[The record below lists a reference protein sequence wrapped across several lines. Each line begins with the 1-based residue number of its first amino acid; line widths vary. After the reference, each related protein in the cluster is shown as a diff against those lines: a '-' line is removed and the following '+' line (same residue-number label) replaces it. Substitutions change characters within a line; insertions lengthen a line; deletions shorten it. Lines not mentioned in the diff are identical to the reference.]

1 MEFLKQLIGPN
12 DFMPHGYCYLWN
24 PGLVWLHVLSDAAIA
39 LAYFSIPVTLI
50 HFARKRRDLPFQWMF
65 VLFGVFIVAC
75 GSTHAMEVWNLWHA
89 DYWLAGV
96 VKVITAAASVPTAI
110 LLVQLVPKALAIPGL
125 GDLAS
130 ANEVLEAKI
139 LEREKTELALR
150 RSEALYREQAELL
163 DLAHDAIFV
172 RGMSNEI
179 LFWNHGAER
188 TYGWSKA
195 EAKGKVSHAF
205 LKTDFPESLDEIEAS
220 LLRSGVWEGELVHDR
235 RDGSRIVVTSRWA
248 LRRDAEGAPAAIL
261 EINRDIT
268 SRKQAEKKFRGLLE
282 SAPDAMVIV
291 NRQGRMVLVNEQTEK
306 LFGYTREELLGK
318 PVEMMVPERFR
329 GKHGGHRDG
338 FFQSPR
344 NREMGAGLELYGR
357 RKDGTEFPV
366 EISLSP
372 LETEEGTLVS
382 AAIRD
387 VSARKRAENKFRALL
402 ESAPDA
408 MVIVNGQGS
417 VVLTNA
423 QTEKL
428 FGYTREELVG
438 KPVEVLVPD
447 RLRGAHAGHRRD
459 YSKAPRPRWMGAGLN
474 LHGRRKDGTEFP
486 VEISL
491 SPIETEEGVLI
502 ASAIRDVTDR
512 KKVEEALL
520 ASEER
525 FRNFAD
531 TANDAVVCA
540 DSHGNILYFNSAAER
555 IFSYSPNEV
564 IGQPLTVLM
573 PERFRDAHRQGFDR
587 FLRTGEARVVGKTV
601 EMAGRKKDGS
611 EFPLQLSI
619 SSSRTREGIIFMSI
633 LSDISGRKR
642 AEEALER
649 QRSELARF
657 NAELAAANKELEAFS
672 YSVSHDLRAPLRHID
687 GFSRLLLEDYGAQ
700 LPEEAG
706 RYLKRVVDSAQNMGR
721 LVDDLLNLSRV
732 GRQELERHQTNL
744 DELVKRVIAELPPG
758 AESREIEWRIEPLPI
773 VECDPGLLKA
783 VFINLLSNAMKFTR
797 PRANTQIQVGT
808 IEVDGT
814 TAVFVRDNGVG
825 FDLKYAD
832 KLFGAFQRLHCQ
844 EDFEGTGIGLATVQR
859 IIHKHGGRIWF
870 ESAVDQGT
878 TFYFTLEPSSPA
890 PGAEKTPG
898 GSQWQTQAK

>member
-1 MEFLKQLIGPN
+1 
-12 DFMPHGYCYLWN
+12 
-24 PGLVWLHVLSDAAIA
+24 
-39 LAYFSIPVTLI
+39 
-50 HFARKRRDLPFQWMF
+50 
-65 VLFGVFIVAC
+65 
-75 GSTHAMEVWNLWHA
+75 
-89 DYWLAGV
+89 
-96 VKVITAAASVPTAI
+96 
-110 LLVQLVPKALAIPGL
+110 
-125 GDLAS
+125 
-130 ANEVLEAKI
+130 
-139 LEREKTELALR
+139 
-150 RSEALYREQAELL
+150 
-163 DLAHDAIFV
+163 
-172 RGMSNEI
+172 
-179 LFWNHGAER
+179 
-188 TYGWSKA
+188 
-195 EAKGKVSHAF
+195 
-205 LKTDFPESLDEIEAS
+205 
-220 LLRSGVWEGELVHDR
+220 
-235 RDGSRIVVTSRWA
+235 
-248 LRRDAEGAPAAIL
+248 
-261 EINRDIT
+261 
-268 SRKQAEKKFRGLLE
+268 
-282 SAPDAMVIV
+282 
-291 NRQGRMVLVNEQTEK
+291 
-306 LFGYTREELLGK
+306 
-318 PVEMMVPERFR
+318 
-329 GKHGGHRDG
+329 
-338 FFQSPR
+338 
-344 NREMGAGLELYGR
+344 MGAGLELYGL
-357 RKDGTEFPV
+357 RKDGSEFPV

-402 ESAPDA
+402 ESAADA

-531 TANDAVVCA
+531 TANDAVTCA

-633 LSDISGRKR
+633 LSDISDRKR
-642 AEEALER
+642 SEQALEQNR
-649 QRSELARF
+649 NELARF

-687 GFSRLLLEDYGAQ
+687 GFSRILLEDYGAQ

-706 RYLKRVVDSAQNMGR
+706 V
-721 LVDDLLNLSRV
+721 
-732 GRQELERHQTNL
+732 T
-744 DELVKRVIAELPPG
+744 
-758 AESREIEWRIEPLPI
+758 
-773 VECDPGLLKA
+773 
-783 VFINLLSNAMKFTR
+783 
-797 PRANTQIQVGT
+797 
-808 IEVDGT
+808 
-814 TAVFVRDNGVG
+814 
-825 FDLKYAD
+825 
-832 KLFGAFQRLHCQ
+832 
-844 EDFEGTGIGLATVQR
+844 
-859 IIHKHGGRIWF
+859 
-870 ESAVDQGT
+870 
-878 TFYFTLEPSSPA
+878 
-890 PGAEKTPG
+890 
-898 GSQWQTQAK
+898 